1 MNYLDNIIQT
11 LQEKYSCNLLR
22 KGDDIDFG
30 LLDISKRE
38 EILNFLKSEDFIC
51 TFNTKSKMNFVK
63 FYNQKVIDI
72 DIDIELNTDYLN
84 QFFYD
89 IKIKKEYQKE
99 YFKNPKKMNIAINTL
114 RYMLLLRG
122 FDKKYYQFFIENR
135 KIIEKNNYFLDYLNK
150 SPFKKDINFDGFLKV
165 ISRNPVYMFKY
176 LKFKYLLNYYKVK
189 LFRKRKFFVAI
200 LGIDGSGKST
210 IINHL
215 KQVGFKS
222 VYLGDRSI
230 KFSNFY
236 KNRYF
241 KPISFLFQYFEKL
254 FLTIKAKLY
263 SYKYSIVTDRYFY
276 WDKKDSLKD
285 KVYSFLYNKLFVKPD
300 ITFVLYNSPD
310 IILKRKRE
318 VSKEEIEKFNK
329 NIDNLPFKKIVKIK
343 NDDIDT
349 TLNLILKKLY
359 D

>member
-1 MNYLDNIIQT
+1 
-11 LQEKYSCNLLR
+11 
-22 KGDDIDFG
+22 
-30 LLDISKRE
+30 
-38 EILNFLKSEDFIC
+38 
-51 TFNTKSKMNFVK
+51 
-63 FYNQKVIDI
+63 
-72 DIDIELNTDYLN
+72 
-84 QFFYD
+84 
-89 IKIKKEYQKE
+89 
-99 YFKNPKKMNIAINTL
+99 MNISINTL

-189 LFRKRKFFVAI
+189 LFRKRKFFVAV